1 MPPHGFNEQPS
12 NQPPRKEI
20 KMNHYTQH
28 ADVRE
33 INRLLFTRKHGKT
46 LDVVAA
52 VVIGSALALALV
64 QWWSA

>member
-1 MPPHGFNEQPS
+1 
-12 NQPPRKEI
+12 
-20 KMNHYTQH
+20 MNHYTQH